1 MRLTE
6 EQKVFRREL
15 RDYLQENVA
24 PVADELNENGPVDR
38 ETLLEFMDDL
48 NELGIGFDP
57 DTAQTFFGDVWRYA
71 ITSEEISRVWG
82 SLNVSLLMSFPAIF
96 VRFAGDPTREAML
109 PKLERGECLGSLAVT
124 EPSGGSDTARP
135 KTTARKDGDEFV
147 INGQKTWVGNAHLR
161 GRLSGGRTRRIDRC
175 TGHVPDGPRERV
187 VRNRGTRQTQ
197 LEGRL
202 EREDYLRQRA
212 RPGEQPPLD
221 YVQERHHRGADMDDI
236 VPFPESVT
244 QLFFDQKP
252 LNATFS
258 FMRTGMSFMA
268 VGIMQAA
275 FDEAVEYATDR
286 ETFGNPIAQHQ
297 LVQEKLYDMQV
308 GLETSRQ
315 LSQQAAEL
323 LEDGSSDARLMS
335 SLAKGYTSETSKQV
349 TDDAI
354 QVFGAEGLK
363 TENRLERY
371 YRDARVMTIPDGTT
385 EIQKLIVGKELTGMS
400 AYN

>member
-24 PVADELNENGPVDR
+24 PVADELDENGPVDR

-147 INGQKTWVGNAHLR
+147 INGQKTWVGNAHYADVCLVVAHDESTGAQDMFLMDR
-161 GRLSGGRTRRIDRC
+161 ENASFETEELDKLGWKGVSNAKITFDDVRVPANNRLSTMF
-175 TGHVPDGPRERV
+175 
-187 VRNRGTRQTQ
+187 RNAIM
-197 LEGRL
+197 EGR
-202 EREDYLRQRA
+202 
-212 RPGEQPPLD
+212 
-221 YVQERHHRGADMDDI
+221 DMDDI

-315 LSQQAAEL
+315 LSRRAAEL

>member
-1 MRLTE
+1 MDLTD
-6 EQKVFRREL
+6 EQEAFRNDL
-15 RDYLQENVA
+15 RAYLDENIE
-24 PVADELNENGPVDR
+24 PVVDEADRNGPMER
-38 ETLLEFMDDL
+38 EELMGYIRDL

-57 DTAQTFFGDVWRYA
+57 ETAPTFFGDVWNFTIA
-71 ITSEEISRVWG
+71 AEEISRVWP
-82 SLNVSLLMSFPAIF
+82 SLLVGLMMSFPALF
-96 VRFAGDPTREAML
+96 VQFASDETREAML
-109 PKLERGECLGSLAVT
+109 PKLENGECLASLAVT
-124 EPSGGSDTARP
+124 EPEGGSDTARP
-135 KTTARKDGDEFV
+135 RTTARKDGNEFV
-147 INGQKTWVGNAHLR
+147 INGEKTWVGNAHYADVCLVVAYDESTDASDMFLVDR
-161 GRLSGGRTRRIDRC
+161 ENASFETRELDKLGWKGVSNAHITFDDVHVPEENRLSNMFSNAIMD
-175 TGHVPDGPRERV
+175 GHEM
-187 VRNRGTRQTQ
+187 N
-197 LEGRL
+197 E
-202 EREDYLRQRA
+202 
-212 RPGEQPPLD
+212 
-221 YVQERHHRGADMDDI
+221 I

-275 FDEAVEYATDR
+275 LDAALDRATDR
-286 ETFGNPIAQHQ
+286 ETFGKPIAQHQ
-297 LVQEKLYDMQV
+297 LVTEKLYDMKA

-315 LSQQAAEL
+315 LSRRAAEL
-323 LEDGSSDARLMS
+323 LEQGSTDARLMS
-335 SLAKGYTSETSKQV
+335 SLAKGYTSETCKDV

-354 QVFGAEGLK
+354 QVFGGEGLK